1 MRVHDGRARA
11 GLNTGTP
18 VTQGSQMYQRPTVER
33 FGTLRELTLKQ
44 DAGFDLAMSQGCE
57 ENAAAGGNDNA
68 MCIRS

>member
-1 MRVHDGRARA
+1 
-11 GLNTGTP
+11 
-18 VTQGSQMYQRPTVER
+18 MYQRPTVER

-57 ENAAAGGNDNA
+57 ENANAGGNDSA